1 MIFITQIISTTPNIL
16 TQLIKVDDCYS
27 LETEAV
33 LFPSNKTICFNLI
46 SYDNP
51 ACELFPKGVKVT
63 AQLDQFDSLA
73 TPYKPYGF
81 VYDFDYK
88 STKQVCIQCLDA
100 KCTDLNFQL
109 STKVKMRIESTSRYT
124 ECVCGKV
131 GRVEENR
138 TSCFHQDRINALAF
152 ESKVVLKPNQVC
164 YWAAVNDEC
173 PQMTGLTQVNA
184 SVTIQYNDSTQTY
197 VYKPANA
204 STSFVI
210 EPQAGTSGYFKYCF
224 TDANALATISKRIPL
239 KASIVINVQQ
249 RGVALKM
256 VSGTQRVQ
264 IEDSADGFSHTTAFI
279 QVTEIQVYG
288 TISDSEKN
296 KYAAVMAG
304 IGNPKYFSY
313 IQIQSKTSDLNVQ
326 AYSNITFLFQTNTVQ
341 YMDRFKN
348 PSLPDQINNILKTE
362 KIADLVIQENLFI
375 TDSSGNVVVSYRRKF
390 DKIKVTCWS
399 GVKATWNSI
408 TQLTVDITL
417 AKDLSRCEY
426 LTPKPVQVIVGF
438 INSSTSDTIYPGFV
452 LNIANYSINQTSF
465 VLTTTNT
472 SMKDQIDSAI
482 YNQFII
488 MDSNDYAENME
499 MSNWVKLAT
508 NQQNNN
514 ITVLVA
520 CLGATFVYATVYYLI
535 LCLRKHLTMSKA
547 IQKSHVVKQILTE
560 ED

>member
-1 MIFITQIISTTPNIL
+1 MLFVQILGALPTIL
-16 TQLIKVDDCYS
+16 TDFIQVKDCYS

-184 SVTIQYNDSTQTY
+184 SITIQYNDSTQTY

-204 STSFVI
+204 STSFAL

-279 QVTEIQVYG
+279 QVVEIQLYG
-288 TISDSEKN
+288 TISDAEKN
-296 KYAAVMAG
+296 KYAAIIAG
-304 IGNPKYFSY
+304 IANPKYFAY
-313 IQIQSKTSDLNVQ
+313 IQIQSKATDLNVI
-326 AYSNITFLFQTNTVQ
+326 AYQNQTFAFEPNSVQ
-341 YMDRFKN
+341 YIARFKN
-348 PSLPDQINNILKTE
+348 PALPDQIRMILETE
-362 KIADLVIQENLFI
+362 KITDLVIHENLFI
-375 TDSSGNVVVSYRRKF
+375 TDGNGHVIISYRKQFNRV
-390 DKIKVTCWS
+390 KISCWS
-399 GVKATWNSI
+399 AVKATWNSI

-426 LTPKPVQVIVGF
+426 LTPKPVQAIVGF
-438 INSSTSDTIYPGFV
+438 INSSTSDTAYPGFV
-452 LNIANYSINQTSF
+452 LDIANYSINQTTI

-472 SMKDQIDSAI
+472 SMKDQIDSALF
-482 YNQFII
+482 NQFII

-499 MSNWVKLAT
+499 IDNWVKLQM
-508 NQQNNN
+508 NQNFVQ
-514 ITVLVA
+514 IYVLISCMA
-520 CLGATFVYATVYYLI
+520 LTFLYVCTYYLI
-535 LCLRKHLTMSKA
+535 QYVIKA
-547 IQKSHVVKQILTE
+547 TAISRQLKKKQKVKNLLVE
-560 ED
+560 EE

>member
-1 MIFITQIISTTPNIL
+1 MLFVQILGALPTIL
-16 TQLIKVDDCYS
+16 TDFIQVKDCYS

-88 STKQVCIQCLDA
+88 STKQVCIQCLDT

-184 SVTIQYNDSTQTY
+184 SISIQYNDTAQTY

-204 STSFVI
+204 STSFAL

-239 KASIVINVQQ
+239 RASIGINVQQ

-279 QVTEIQVYG
+279 QVVEIQLYG
-288 TISDSEKN
+288 TISDAEKN
-296 KYAAVMAG
+296 KYAAIIAG
-304 IGNPKYFSY
+304 ITNPKYFAY
-313 IQIQSKTSDLNVQ
+313 IQIQSKGSDLNVV
-326 AYSNITFLFQTNTVQ
+326 AYQSIQFSFETNIVQ
-341 YMDRFKN
+341 YMARTKN
-348 PSLPDQINNILKTE
+348 PNLPNQIQQILNTE
-362 KIADLVIQENLFI
+362 EMHDLVIFQNLFV
-375 TDSSGNVVVSYRRKF
+375 TDANGNVVVSYRKMI
-390 DKIKVTCWS
+390 DNVKVTCWS
-399 GVKATWNSI
+399 SILATWNSQ
-408 TQLTVDITL
+408 TQLTIDITIT
-417 AKDLSRCEY
+417 KDLEHCEY
-426 LTPKPVQVIVGF
+426 LTTRPAQAMIGF
-438 INSSTSDTIYPGFV
+438 INDSVTDKVYPSFV
-452 LNIANYSINQTSF
+452 LDIPDYSINTKQII
-465 VLTTTNT
+465 LTTTDTTVVSEPTLILTNVYV
-472 SMKDQIDSAI
+472 IIALE
-482 YNQFII
+482 NQ
-488 MDSNDYAENME
+488 
-499 MSNWVKLAT
+499 
-508 NQQNNN
+508 
-514 ITVLVA
+514 ITV
-520 CLGATFVYATVYYLI
+520 FMLI
-535 LCLRKHLTMSKA
+535 ITYSINSAVHFFFTSSFK
-547 IQKSHVVKQILTE
+547 
-560 ED
+560 